1 MVQAVIFDMDGLL
14 LDTEIISYQIYKEL
28 LEEYDF
34 PFTTHEYSEYYSG
47 RTEVM
52 NVERLIEYYNLPWSL
67 ELGLDKV
74 TVKEEELLA
83 KGVDLKPGVKE
94 VLDYLKKHD
103 YKIGLA
109 TSSSQQR
116 AVDILEDH
124 DILDYFEV
132 QIYSE
137 MITNSKPHPEIFLKA
152 AEELKVEPSNCL
164 VLEDSEAGVEAA
176 YRANIPVICIPD
188 MKQPNQET
196 VERAETVLD
205 HLIQLIDYL
214 T

>member
-28 LEEYDF
+28 LEEFDF
-34 PFTTHEYSEYYSG
+34 PFTTHEYSEFYSG

-52 NVERLIEYYNLPWSL
+52 NVERLIDRYNLPWSMA
-67 ELGLDKV
+67 LGLDKV
-74 TVKEEELLA
+74 TIKEEELLA
-83 KGVDLKPGVKE
+83 KGVDLKPGVEE
-94 VLDYLKKHD
+94 VLEYLKQQS

-116 AVDILEDH
+116 AVNILEDH
-124 DILDYFEV
+124 NIRDYFDV
-132 QIYSE
+132 QIFSE
-137 MITNSKPHPEIFLKA
+137 MTTNSKPHPEIFLKA
-152 AEELKVEPSNCL
+152 AEELQEEPSNCL

-176 YRANIPVICIPD
+176 YRANIPVICVPD

-196 VERAETVLD
+196 IEKAEAIFDQLKE
-205 HLIQLIDYL
+205 LIDYL
-214 T
+214 A